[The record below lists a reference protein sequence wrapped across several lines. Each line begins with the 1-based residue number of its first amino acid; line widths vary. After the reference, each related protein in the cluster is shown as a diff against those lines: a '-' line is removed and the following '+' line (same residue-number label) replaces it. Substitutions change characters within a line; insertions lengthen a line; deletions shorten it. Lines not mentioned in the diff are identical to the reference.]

1 MKKTVSVVIPAFN
14 EAENLIVIIDR
25 LEGIFKNTAYDAE
38 FIIIDDGSTDHT
50 LTILKTMA
58 SINNKLF
65 YIEFSRNFGHQLA
78 LKAGLDQAKGDCVIS
93 LDADLQHPPELII
106 QMLEKWEEGNDVVY
120 TRRSEDKS
128 LPYGKRKS
136 SSLFYRL
143 INVLSSIQIEEGTA
157 DFRLMDK
164 KVIDVFRNFEEN
176 EPFIR
181 GLVQWMGY
189 KQIAIDYIPHKR
201 HAGTSKYNLR
211 KMMRFALQGVTSFSI
226 KPLYTAVY
234 LGFAFS
240 MLSLL
245 YIPYVFYSVYMGIEV
260 DGWASTIMTIV
271 FFGGLQL
278 IIMGIIG
285 IYIGKMFMQ
294 TKNRPNYIIKSTNF
308 VPATTSTNTN
318 YDIAQL

>member
-1 MKKTVSVVIPAFN
+1 MKRTVSVVIPAFN

-50 LTILKTMA
+50 LNILKTMA
-58 SINNKLF
+58 SINTKLF

-189 KQIAIDYIPHKR
+189 KQVAIDYVPHKR

-240 MLSLL
+240 MLSVL

-308 VPATTSTNTN
+308 VPAPTSTNTN

>member
-1 MKKTVSVVIPAFN
+1 MKKLVSVVIPAFN
-14 EAENLIVIIDR
+14 EADNLTVIIDR
-25 LEGIFKNTAYDAE
+25 LEGVFSKTAYNAE
-38 FIIIDDGSTDHT
+38 FILIDDGSKDKT
-50 LTILKTMA
+50 LAILKTMA
-58 SINNKLF
+58 TVKSNLF

-78 LKAGLDQAKGDCVIS
+78 LKAGLDKAKGDCVIS

-120 TRRSEDKS
+120 TRRLEDKTLS
-128 LPYGKRKS
+128 YGKRKS
-136 SSLFYRL
+136 SVLFYKML
-143 INVLSSIQIEEGTA
+143 NVLSSIRIEEGTA

-164 KVIDVFRNFEEN
+164 KVIEVFKNFEEN

-181 GLVQWMGY
+181 GLIQWMGY
-189 KQIAIDYIPHKR
+189 QQVAIDYIPSKR
-201 HAGTSKYNLR
+201 YSGSSKYNLR
-211 KMMRFALQGVTSFSI
+211 KMMGFALQGVTSFSI

-234 LGFAFS
+234 LGFSFS
-240 MLSLL
+240 MLSIL
-245 YIPYVFYSVYMGIEV
+245 YVPYVFYAVYSGIEL

-294 TKNRPNYIIKSTNF
+294 TKNRPNYIIKSTNLIQS
-308 VPATTSTNTN
+308 V
-318 YDIAQL
+318 

>member
-1 MKKTVSVVIPAFN
+1 MKKLVSVVIPAFN
-14 EAENLIVIIDR
+14 EAENLTVIIDR
-25 LEGIFKNTAYDAE
+25 LENVFSKTGYNVE
-38 FIIIDDGSTDHT
+38 FILIDDGSKDKT
-50 LTILKTMA
+50 LAIIKTMA
-58 SINNKLF
+58 TVKPNLF

-78 LKAGLDQAKGDCVIS
+78 LKAGLDKANGDCVIS

-106 QMLEKWEEGNDVVY
+106 QMLEKWEEGNEVVY
-120 TRRSEDKS
+120 TRRLEDKT

-136 SSLFYRL
+136 SLLFYKL
-143 INVLSSIQIEEGTA
+143 LNVLSSIHIEDGTA

-164 KVIDVFRNFEEN
+164 KVIEVFKNFEEN

-181 GLVQWMGY
+181 GLIQWMGY
-189 KQIAIDYIPHKR
+189 KQVAIDYTPDKR
-201 HAGTSKYNLR
+201 HAGSSKYNVR

-234 LGFAFS
+234 LGFSFS
-240 MLSLL
+240 MLSIL
-245 YIPYVFYSVYMGIEV
+245 YVPYVFYAVYSGIEV

-294 TKNRPNYIIKSTNF
+294 TKNRPNYIIRSTNL
-308 VPATTSTNTN
+308 VQSA
-318 YDIAQL
+318 

>member
-25 LEGIFKNTAYDAE
+25 LEGIFNNTAYDAE

-58 SINNKLF
+58 SINTKLF

-240 MLSLL
+240 MLSVL

-308 VPATTSTNTN
+308 VPAPTTTNTN

>member
-1 MKKTVSVVIPAFN
+1 MKKLVSVVIPAFN
-14 EAENLIVIIDR
+14 EADNLTVIIDR
-25 LEGIFKNTAYDAE
+25 LEGVFSKTAYNAE
-38 FIIIDDGSTDHT
+38 FILIDDGSKDKT
-50 LTILKTMA
+50 LAILKTMA
-58 SINNKLF
+58 TVKSNLF

-78 LKAGLDQAKGDCVIS
+78 LKAGLDKAKGDCVIS

-120 TRRSEDKS
+120 TRRLEDKTLS
-128 LPYGKRKS
+128 YGKRKS
-136 SSLFYRL
+136 SVLFYKML
-143 INVLSSIQIEEGTA
+143 NVLSSIRIEEGTA

-164 KVIDVFRNFEEN
+164 KVIEVFKNFEEN

-181 GLVQWMGY
+181 GLIQWMGY
-189 KQIAIDYIPHKR
+189 QQVAIDYIPSKR
-201 HAGTSKYNLR
+201 YSGSSKYNLR
-211 KMMRFALQGVTSFSI
+211 KMMGFALQGVTSFSI

-234 LGFAFS
+234 LGFSFS
-240 MLSLL
+240 MLSIL
-245 YIPYVFYSVYMGIEV
+245 YVPYVFYAVYSGIEV

-294 TKNRPNYIIKSTNF
+294 TKNRPNYIIKSTNLIQS
-308 VPATTSTNTN
+308 V
-318 YDIAQL
+318 

>member
-1 MKKTVSVVIPAFN
+1 MKKLVSVVIPAFN
-14 EAENLIVIIDR
+14 EAENLTVIIDR
-25 LEGIFKNTAYDAE
+25 LENVFSKTAYNIE
-38 FIIIDDGSTDHT
+38 FILIDDGSKDKT
-50 LTILKTMA
+50 LAIIKTMA
-58 SINNKLF
+58 TVKSNLF

-78 LKAGLDQAKGDCVIS
+78 LKAGLDRANGDCVIS

-106 QMLEKWEEGNDVVY
+106 QMLEKWEEGNEVVY
-120 TRRSEDKS
+120 TRRLEDKT

-136 SSLFYRL
+136 SLLFYKL
-143 INVLSSIQIEEGTA
+143 LNVLSSIHIEDGTA

-164 KVIDVFRNFEEN
+164 KVIEVFKNFEEN

-181 GLVQWMGY
+181 GLIQWMGY
-189 KQIAIDYIPHKR
+189 QQAPIDYIPSKR
-201 HAGTSKYNLR
+201 HAGSSKYNVR

-234 LGFAFS
+234 LGFSFS
-240 MLSLL
+240 MLSIL
-245 YIPYVFYSVYMGIEV
+245 YIPYVFYAVYSGIEV

-285 IYIGKMFMQ
+285 IGKMFMQ
-294 TKNRPNYIIKSTNF
+294 TKNRPNYIIKSTNL
-308 VPATTSTNTN
+308 VQPT
-318 YDIAQL
+318 